1 MGDYMTTLVLP
12 YPTLTEGRFAS
23 IEAYTDNALFEAT
36 SVRIAFTKRFGG
48 VSSGAYDSLNFGSH
62 VDDDLACVLE
72 NRSRLLDALADVS
85 CDLIVPNQVHGDTV
99 LHVTSKDEVE
109 PVSQEAAQGA
119 DALVVAEKRIAA
131 LLCFADC
138 VPVIAVSPSGRFS
151 VIHAGWRGVEN
162 GISAKAVR
170 QLAEFDAQE
179 QGISLEEAAAQINVY
194 IGPYIHAECFE
205 TSPEIHALFVDKYT
219 ERCNWGE
226 RHIHLGEAL
235 RVQLERI
242 GVDKKRMCDMDV
254 CTVCNNEQ
262 FFSFRA
268 QDGVAGRHGA
278 FAVRM

>member
-1 MGDYMTTLVLP
+1 MTTLVLP
-12 YPTLTEGRFAS
+12 YPTLTEGCFAS

-36 SVRIAFTKRFGG
+36 SVRIVFTKRFGG
-48 VSSGAYDSLNFGSH
+48 VSSGAYESLNLGSH

-72 NRSRLLDALADVS
+72 NRSRLLAALADNS
-85 CDLIVPNQVHGDTV
+85 CDLLVPNQVHGDVV
-99 LHVTSKDEVE
+99 LHVTSKEEVE
-109 PVSQEAAQGA
+109 RVSCEAAQGA
-119 DALVVAEKRIAA
+119 DALLITERHIAA

-138 VPVIAVSPSGRFS
+138 VPVIAVSPSGRFT

-162 GISAKAVR
+162 GITAKAVCE
-170 QLAEFDAQE
+170 LAELDAQE
-179 QGISLEEAAAQINVY
+179 YGTSCEEAASQVNVY

-205 TSPEIHALFVDKYT
+205 TSPEIHALFIRKYT
-219 ERCNWGE
+219 ERCNWSE
-226 RHIHLGEAL
+226 RHIHLAEAL
-235 RVQLERI
+235 RVQLERL
-242 GVDKKRMCDMDV
+242 GVDERRICDIDV